1 MSETNFIEFV
11 ATSYN
16 DIYAEKLTKMSSK
29 TFSIYRK
36 KMVRLNKTH
45 LSVD

>member
-16 DIYAEKLTKMSSK
+16 DIYAEKLTKITSRQ
-29 TFSIYRK
+29 FSISRK
-36 KMVRLNKTH
+36 KIIQRNEKKKK
-45 LSVD
+45 

>member
-29 TFSIYRK
+29 TCSIYRK
-36 KMVRLNKTH
+36 NIVRLNETY